1 MKTKK
6 QINAT
11 IDKDLYDLIVK
22 ENDSLSTFINQ
33 VLKEYFINDNKN
45 KNEISKMKNEIIEIK
60 NQLTEMKNQNNF
72 IENSVRQTVNYSQAN
87 LIVLSDNSEKAK
99 KFIIDIKQ
107 KYEEQKQ

>member
-22 ENDSLSTFINQ
+22 ENDSLSTFVNQ

-45 KNEISKMKNEIIEIK
+45 KNEISKMKNEILEIK
-60 NQLTEMKNQNNF
+60 NQLIEMKKQNDLTENF
-72 IENSVRQTVNYSQAN
+72 VRQTVNYSQAN

-99 KFIIDIKQ
+99 KFLSDIKQ
-107 KYEEQKQ
+107 KYENN